1 MIYTV
6 DILIAGQK
14 VTISGETSP
23 EVKAA
28 AKWLTDHAGARALSD
43 IDRIGVV
50 MEGQDDWWEEED

>member
-1 MIYTV
+1 LRRRIKMIYTV

-28 AKWLTDHAGARALSD
+28 AKWLTTHAGARALCD
-43 IDRIGVV
+43 IDRVG
-50 MEGQDDWWEEED
+50 EENRGGL